1 MHNRVPAILSPLA
14 QYLPYV
20 GIFMGL
26 EDPPAKVQ
34 RTTKGSAGQGHEE
47 AFYYA
52 TKWFTIIRA
61 TAKGEPRY
69 VIAEGGT

>member
-1 MHNRVPAILSPLA
+1 
-14 QYLPYV
+14 
-20 GIFMGL
+20 MGL
-26 EDPPAKVQ
+26 EDPLPAKVQ
-34 RTTKGSAGQGHEE
+34 QTTKGSAGQGHEE

>member
-1 MHNRVPAILSPLA
+1 
-14 QYLPYV
+14 
-20 GIFMGL
+20 MGL
-26 EDPPAKVQ
+26 EVPLPKSNGPPKALQDKAT
-34 RTTKGSAGQGHEE
+34 RI

-69 VIAEGGT
+69 AIVEGGT